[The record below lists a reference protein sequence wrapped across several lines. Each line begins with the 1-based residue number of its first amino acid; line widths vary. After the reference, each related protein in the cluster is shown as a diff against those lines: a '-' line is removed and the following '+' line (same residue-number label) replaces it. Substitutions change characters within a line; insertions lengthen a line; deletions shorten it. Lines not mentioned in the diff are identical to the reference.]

1 MRLLL
6 KTFEEEVELT
16 VDEQTFS
23 ETVEGGQVIRSYPHL
38 IEKDGVFVKN
48 EYGLD
53 EKIQMI
59 LVTDEVYLWSAPLE
73 DYDLDVVSDD
83 PSLEPR
89 WVLQ

>member
-6 KTFEEEVELT
+6 KTFEDEVELT
-16 VDEQTFS
+16 IDGQTFS
-23 ETVEGGQVIRSYPHL
+23 ETVEGGRVIRSYPRL
-38 IEKDGVFVKN
+38 IEKDGVFVEN

-59 LVTDEVYLWSAPLE
+59 FVTGEVYLWSAPLE
-73 DYDLDVVSDD
+73 DYDSVAVSDD